1 MLKTVLAVFLAFTIA
16 VVGGGWSAWY
26 ALEAQEGVGAVTIG
40 QWTTYPDLGTAEADP
55 YTQARAARRGALVL
69 GRTEGVVFVARH
81 DAAGELLLR
90 ECSYQVQGGIAA
102 ARFWTLFAAD
112 SQFTPIRTRNGA
124 LAALQSGSL
133 VRGADN
139 GFSIAV
145 SPMAQPGN
153 WLADAGS
160 GPLYLV
166 LTLYDSPAAGDLAD
180 STLPL
185 PTITKVG
192 CDA

>member
-1 MLKTVLAVFLAFTIA
+1 MLKTALAVFLSFTIA
-16 VVGGGWSAWY
+16 MVGGGWSAWY

-40 QWTTYPDLGTAEADP
+40 QWTTYPDLGTADADP
-55 YTQARAARRGALVL
+55 YTQARAARRGALAL

-81 DAAGELLLR
+81 DVAGQPLLR
-90 ECSYQVQGGIAA
+90 ECSYLVQGDIAA

-112 SQFTPIRTRNGA
+112 AEFAPIRGHHGA

-133 VRGADN
+133 LRGADN
-139 GFSIAV
+139 AFTVAV
-145 SPMAQPGN
+145 SASAQPGN
-153 WLADAGS
+153 WLAVTGS

-180 STLPL
+180 SALPL
-185 PTITKVG
+185 PAITKVG